1 MDYYDWGDNMDIV
14 ERIKECLPE
23 TDNVNHPDHYA
34 AGGIETI
41 AIIKAKM
48 THERYLGFLQGNV
61 IKYVT
66 RAGFKNNELEDLE
79 KAEWYLN
86 TLIDEEDDA
95 DAD

>member
-1 MDYYDWGDNMDIV
+1 
-14 ERIKECLPE
+14 
-23 TDNVNHPDHYA
+23 
-34 AGGIETI
+34 
-41 AIIKAKM
+41 M